1 VAAEYTR
8 ALQHVRKSDI
18 GIPDARDAPDRG
30 FRGRRRDGRT
40 AGRTTI
46 GPGTNLTVH
55 LRSSNAEQPFLLSNE
70 TTVREDGRFA
80 ATFDLAEMPDGT
92 TATLSIRS
100 GGDELAEAPVRLV
113 AERTPTPTES
123 QTPPPTGVPTDSP
136 SPSATSSGDGPGVG
150 ALVAFAVALGTAL
163 VLGRRA

>member
-1 VAAEYTR
+1 
-8 ALQHVRKSDI
+8 
-18 GIPDARDAPDRG
+18 
-30 FRGRRRDGRT
+30 
-40 AGRTTI
+40 
-46 GPGTNLTVH
+46 
-55 LRSSNAEQPFLLSNE
+55 
-70 TTVREDGRFA
+70 
-80 ATFDLAEMPDGT
+80 MPDGT

-136 SPSATSSGDGPGVG
+136 SPSATSSGDSPGFG